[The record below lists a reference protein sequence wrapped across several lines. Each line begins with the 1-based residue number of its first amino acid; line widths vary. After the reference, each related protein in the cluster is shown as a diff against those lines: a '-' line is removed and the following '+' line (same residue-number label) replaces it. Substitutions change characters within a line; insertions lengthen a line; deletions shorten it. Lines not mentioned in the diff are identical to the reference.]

1 MGTMTTAPRMAKMP
15 TFNRLYTVSELAAMT
30 TRQRNQ
36 YERSL
41 KQHRDMLADKE
52 TTKIRMQRER
62 EEGMLEGM
70 EKGIAETA
78 RKFKK
83 LGVDISTIVA
93 ATGLSADE
101 IEKL

>member
-1 MGTMTTAPRMAKMP
+1 
-15 TFNRLYTVSELAAMT
+15 
-30 TRQRNQ
+30 
-36 YERSL
+36 
-41 KQHRDMLADKE
+41 
-52 TTKIRMQRER
+52 MQRER
-62 EEGMLEGM
+62 EEGLLEGM
-70 EKGIAETA
+70 EKGREEGREEGFVEAA